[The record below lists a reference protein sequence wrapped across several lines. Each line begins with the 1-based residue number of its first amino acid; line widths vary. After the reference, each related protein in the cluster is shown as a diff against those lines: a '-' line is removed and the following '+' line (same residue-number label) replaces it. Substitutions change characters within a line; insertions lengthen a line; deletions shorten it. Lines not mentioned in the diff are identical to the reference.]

1 MNNLIRS
8 CREAH
13 HGFRCASETAMD
25 SNLKRLFNIYAHQR
39 TRFAE
44 ELCGYIGEKSSDL
57 DRHSEKV
64 LRQFDGA
71 TDDRQLL
78 QNCVETDRRLLELYQ
93 QAMKTGISTRAQF
106 LLSAQFSLIQR
117 VHERMSG
124 LLLEAPKVPRM
135 NVSVERA
142 VL

>member
-25 SNLKRLFNIYAHQR
+25 TNLKRLFHIYAHQR

-44 ELCGYIGEKSSDL
+44 ELCGYLGEKSSDL
-57 DRHSEKV
+57 DHHSEKI
-64 LRQFDGA
+64 LRQFDEA

-117 VHERMSG
+117 VHERMNG
-124 LLLEAPKVPRM
+124 LLMEAPKMPRM

>member
-44 ELCGYIGEKSSDL
+44 ELCGYIGESASEL
-57 DRHSEKV
+57 DGHRERT

-78 QNCVETDRRLLELYQ
+78 QNCVEADRRLLELYQ
-93 QAMKTGISTRAQF
+93 QAMKTGISTKAQF

-117 VHERMSG
+117 VHERMNG
-124 LLLEAPKVPRM
+124 LLMEAPKVSRM